1 MPLPCPSLPPLRFTI
16 PQLYR
21 LKLDNRH
28 LKVILSVGG
37 DTFSKQWYWD
47 FLPNKTERATFVS
60 SAVQMIKDYGFDGID
75 IDYEYPSNQ
84 TEAANFLALITAVR
98 VALDN
103 YSLTYGLNYHF
114 LISTVISAD
123 PAIYQFLDL
132 PALAPLVD
140 DW

>member
-1 MPLPCPSLPPLRFTI
+1 MPLPCPSLPPLRFTL

-75 IDYEYPSNQ
+75 IDYEYPNS
-84 TEAANFLALITAVR
+84 TAVAENYADLLVETR
-98 VALDN
+98 KGLDDFKTQN
-103 YSLTYGLNYHF
+103 GDTTPYLLSVCVHCELH
-114 LISTVISAD
+114 V
-123 PAIYQFLDL
+123 
-132 PALAPLVD
+132 
-140 DW
+140 